1 MKTIRHT
8 ATADSDLQSILEWT
22 LDAFGRPAME
32 RYSQLIGQALLD
44 LAEDPERPGSQHAA
58 DALFIYHLRH
68 SRTRGRNPHLQRPRH
83 FILFRTTRTHLEI
96 LRYLHDAMDLEQH
109 FPDEPSGELE

>member
-1 MKTIRHT
+1 MRAIRHT

-32 RYSQLIGQALLD
+32 RYSRLICQALLD
-44 LAEDPERPGSQHAA
+44 LAEDPDCPGAQQAA
-58 DALFIYHLRH
+58 DTLLIYHLRH
-68 SRTRGRNPHLQRPRH
+68 SRTRSCTPHVHRPRH
-83 FILFRTTRTHLEI
+83 LILFRTTRTHVEI

-109 FPDEPSGELE
+109 FPQEEP

>member
-22 LDAFGRPAME
+22 LDSFGGPAME
-32 RYSQLIGQALLD
+32 RYSRLIGQALLD
-44 LAEDPERPGSQHAA
+44 LAEDPERSGSQHAA
-58 DALFIYHLRH
+58 DSLFVYHLRH
-68 SRTRGRNPHLQRPRH
+68 SRTRGRDLQVHRPRH

-109 FPDEPSGELE
+109 FPDEP